1 MVDYFDS
8 RTPQN
13 NPRSL
18 LGLSRQWGRLDYSAL
33 SSQYFGRGVIRLIVF
48 RPGLTASERRWANL
62 WCALVHRELW
72 TLYVL
77 PVGLLSLWALS
88 PLPMWVRIL
97 IAGVAAIALMAALWW
112 KTRKALAD
120 VRDVQIRVEAR
131 SGGSPRI
138 NGDIPLLEDAT
149 TRLLALDADRL
160 TPVQYETR
168 WGEIYDWLGSFRA
181 PKSTEA
187 QR

>member
-18 LGLSRQWGRLDYSAL
+18 LGLSRQWGRLDYPVF
-33 SSQYFGRGVIRLIVF
+33 SSQQFGRGVIRLVVF
-48 RPGLTASERRWANL
+48 RPGLTVSERRWANL
-62 WCALVHRELW
+62 WCSIVHREYWILA
-72 TLYVL
+72 LVPL
-77 PVGLLSLWALS
+77 GLLSLWALS
-88 PLPMWVRIL
+88 PLPIWARPL
-97 IAGVAAIALMAALWW
+97 IAGIAAIALMGPLWW
-112 KTRKALAD
+112 KTRKTLAGA
-120 VRDVQIRVEAR
+120 RGVQIRVEASR
-131 SGGSPRI
+131 GSSPRI
-138 NGDIPLLEDAT
+138 SGDIALLEEAT
-149 TRLLALDADRL
+149 NRLLALEADQL

-181 PKSTEA
+181 PKSAEA

>member
-13 NPRSL
+13 HPRSL
-18 LGLSRQWGRLDYSAL
+18 LGLSRQWGRLDYPAV
-33 SSQYFGRGVIRLIVF
+33 SSQYLGRGVIRLIVF

-62 WCALVHRELW
+62 WCSLVHRELW
-72 TLYVL
+72 LLAVL
-77 PVGLLSLWALS
+77 PLALLSLWALS
-88 PLPMWVRIL
+88 PLPIWVRIL
-97 IAGVAAIALMAALWW
+97 IAGVATAALMAPLWW
-112 KTRKALAD
+112 KTRKTLAAA
-120 VRDVQIRVEAR
+120 RGVQIRVEAR
-131 SGGSPRI
+131 RGDSPRI
-138 NGDIPLLEDAT
+138 DGDIALLEEAT
-149 TRLLALDADRL
+149 NHLLALDAEQL

-168 WGEIYDWLGSFRA
+168 WGEIYEWLGSFRA